1 MIGCPQLMEWGL
13 SICNVPGSGTPGAHL
28 MRPNLELQIVK
39 WFPNPQL
46 AATTSTSSVAE
57 AAKSRQ
63 KSKSKTVN

>member
-1 MIGCPQLMEWGL
+1 
-13 SICNVPGSGTPGAHL
+13 

-63 KSKSKTVN
+63 ESKSKTVN